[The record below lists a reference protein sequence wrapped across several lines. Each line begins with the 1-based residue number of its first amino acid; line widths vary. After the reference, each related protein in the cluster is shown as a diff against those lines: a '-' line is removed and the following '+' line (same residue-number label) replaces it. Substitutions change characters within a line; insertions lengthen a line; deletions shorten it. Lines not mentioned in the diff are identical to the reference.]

1 MATRRDGVQILVC
14 AAQMLRAVAALGREP
29 NRIDSTLHFLVLFVE
44 NPSILKFQTSMVIDT
59 VKTGLALPL

>member
-1 MATRRDGVQILVC
+1 MGEYAFVLVVIVRDIVAYDLLIRR
-14 AAQMLRAVAALGREP
+14 
-29 NRIDSTLHFLVLFVE
+29 LFVE